1 MKTKLKVYRRRM
13 THLVRWWFGPRR
25 RIKELRVDLAAV
37 MRYNI
42 GLANENYRLRTELNG
57 LGQELIAEICKQ
69 GMFAVRHPDPEEAH
83 VFVWAGNAEEQ
94 LECVVAK
101 FLSPNAA
108 SASTRFQSERT
119 RSAIASGSRLASA
132 MSCSRVGLGA
142 LTGWSLLKI
151 LRKSRKGYV

>member
-1 MKTKLKVYRRRM
+1 MKTKNELAASSGRM
-13 THLVRWWFGPRR
+13 TRLVRWWWCPRR
-25 RIKELRVDLAAV
+25 RIRDIRSDLAAV

-42 GLANENYRLRTELNG
+42 GLANENHRLRTELSG

-101 FLSPNAA
+101 FLSSNA
-108 SASTRFQSERT
+108 
-119 RSAIASGSRLASA
+119 
-132 MSCSRVGLGA
+132 
-142 LTGWSLLKI
+142 
-151 LRKSRKGYV
+151 